1 MDKKVTGIV
10 AYITWIGLIIAYFA
24 GDKEGAKFHI
34 NQALVI
40 WLSYLATIILDSLLG
55 WIPVLGFIIG
65 IALWIV
71 NIFLFVCLIL
81 GLISACKEEEKEI
94 PLLGQIKILK

>member
-81 GLISACKEEEKEI
+81 GLVSACKGEEKEI